1 MCGHSSKP
9 VDEPFLNR
17 IRSVPAITNFD
28 KSRHA
33 DRDRRLARAEPP
45 QLTGG
50 HANNPGQQGGD
61 DCSGSKIDLLVHWR
75 ANGPP
80 HVLMLL
86 LLPCM
91 VLSRLCN
98 LVFHS

>member
-1 MCGHSSKP
+1 M
-9 VDEPFLNR
+9 
-17 IRSVPAITNFD
+17 
-28 KSRHA
+28 
-33 DRDRRLARAEPP
+33 ARAEPP

-50 HANNPGQQGGD
+50 HANNPGKQGGD

-75 ANGPP
+75 ASGPP

-91 VLSRLCN
+91 VLSSL
-98 LVFHS
+98 LLIGKDLTVFEDLPIMLQIGLNDLI